1 MLGEYIYIYIRSKN
15 INIVFCICVFQAD
28 SILWQ
33 SGRLLPDVVLHFNR
47 VRGACSQSA
56 QNRFHLEEEGKVED
70 AERERERECHRAID
84 SE

>member
-1 MLGEYIYIYIRSKN
+1 M
-15 INIVFCICVFQAD
+15 CVFQAD